1 MIGNPIYECLIS
13 NTPSSEH
20 RGIIKRSGTE
30 NLKEFSKESILLG
43 NLMSKEINEISKKSQ
58 NNSQDLEE
66 EIKMGII

>member
-1 MIGNPIYECLIS
+1 
-13 NTPSSEH
+13 
-20 RGIIKRSGTE
+20 
-30 NLKEFSKESILLG
+30 LKAISKESILIG